1 MATAP
6 SFQIDRTVM
15 DRIAGLDERDLLML
29 IDYATDQLSDDLSDC
44 IAPGLSQAF
53 DAIEEGRSYQHVY
66 PAGLPAMTRNHWTA
80 WRAYRDQRLGK
91 LLSLSARRAA

>member
-6 SFQIDRTVM
+6 TFQTDRPATVM
-15 DRIAGLDERDLLML
+15 DRIAGLDERELLML

-53 DAIEEGRSYQHVY
+53 DAIEEGRSYQHTY
-66 PAGLPAMTRNHWTA
+66 PAGYPATTVNHWKA
-80 WRAYRDQRLGK
+80 WRVYRDQRLAK
-91 LLSLSARRAA
+91 LMGAA